1 MKQLFN
7 RISELGV
14 KNNLRFSSHELLE
27 NAIIALDGIQ
37 GKLLVI
43 NGITTD
49 QYDETLIDLQELKS
63 CSLKKEY
70 GAIKTGDLKERKLEQ
85 LLNKISLQF
94 EFRDNKE
101 PMEVQFYEHSE
112 SDNLK
117 VAELELK
124 AKHWGTMLSK
134 MLRKAKAQ

>member
-1 MKQLFN
+1 M
-7 RISELGV
+7 EL
-14 KNNLRFSSHELLE
+14 
-27 NAIIALDGIQ
+27 Q
-37 GKLLVI
+37 PI
-43 NGITTD
+43 NTTK
-49 QYDETLIDLQELKS
+49 TLIDLQELKS

-101 PMEVQFYEHSE
+101 PMEVQFYDHSE

-117 VAELELK
+117 VSELELK
-124 AKHWGTMLSK
+124 ARHWGIMLSK
-134 MLRKAKAQ
+134 MLRNSKAQ

>member
-49 QYDETLIDLQELKS
+49 QYD
-63 CSLKKEY
+63 
-70 GAIKTGDLKERKLEQ
+70 
-85 LLNKISLQF
+85 
-94 EFRDNKE
+94 
-101 PMEVQFYEHSE
+101 
-112 SDNLK
+112 
-117 VAELELK
+117 
-124 AKHWGTMLSK
+124 
-134 MLRKAKAQ
+134 